1 MTILSG
7 KWEEK
12 LGILTGRDAEIF
24 LKNMKEAETRKI
36 SPEERKRLEENYK
49 KMKSI
54 IAKSKLN
61 G

>member
-1 MTILSG
+1 MTV
-7 KWEEK
+7 
-12 LGILTGRDAEIF
+12 LTGRDADIF

-36 SPEERKRLEENYK
+36 SPEERKKLEENYK

>member
-1 MTILSG
+1 MTL
-7 KWEEK
+7 
-12 LGILTGRDAEIF
+12 LTGKNAEIF

-36 SPEERKRLEENYK
+36 SPEERKKLQENYE

-54 IAKSKLN
+54 IAKSKVN